1 MDLFPLYNSIRIAII
16 STILTFFIGIFLAY
30 QIKKLP
36 NEVKGVFDVILTL
49 PLVLPPTV
57 IGFFLLKTLGPHSF
71 IGHLFDSIPLVMR
84 WYSAIFACVIVSFP
98 LMYRTSRAAFENF
111 DENII
116 FAGKTLGKSNTW
128 IFWRLIIPNS
138 KNEILA
144 GLILAFSRSLGE
156 YGATSMIAGYIPNK
170 TATISTTIYQ
180 FWRIGNDDM
189 AYKWAL
195 INIIISFIVL
205 FAMNMFEK
213 NKGK

>member
-1 MDLFPLYNSIRIAII
+1 
-16 STILTFFIGIFLAY
+16 
-30 QIKKLP
+30 
-36 NEVKGVFDVILTL
+36 
-49 PLVLPPTV
+49 
-57 IGFFLLKTLGPHSF
+57 
-71 IGHLFDSIPLVMR
+71 MR

-98 LMYRTSRAAFENF
+98 LMYRTSRSAFENF